1 VFSPFWLLYT
11 RQAIKF
17 TYKRCNAQNAMLLSL
32 NMQASD
38 EVVNQ
43 LLIGVY
49 TKNISGEWF
58 GVACSGQRVFSTA
71 FANSQQKTLRK
82 LLNSIP
88 FNVPFQ
94 THPEPSAFAE
104 KILALIKNV
113 YDGNGASQKLCF
125 ATEQLPVYTQKV
137 LKAASSIPTGYVTSY
152 GAIAKAAGG
161 SPRAVGRVMAS
172 NPFSPIV
179 PCHRVVSSDFTLG
192 GYGGGLDVKLE
203 LLVREK
209 RGYVSSLEVSFGDG
223 KLRVFP
229 VEFVLRK
236 TVRSS

>member
-1 VFSPFWLLYT
+1 
-11 RQAIKF
+11 
-17 TYKRCNAQNAMLLSL
+17 MLLSL

-43 LLIGVY
+43 HLIDVY

-58 GVACSGQRVFSTA
+58 GVACNGQRVFSTA
-71 FANSQQKTLRK
+71 FASSQQEALKK
-82 LLNSIP
+82 LLSSIP

-94 THPEPSAFAE
+94 VFAEPSAFAE
-104 KILALIKNV
+104 KILASIKNV
-113 YDGNGASQKLCF
+113 YDGNGAAQKLCF
-125 ATEQLPVYTQKV
+125 ATEQLSVYTQKV

-161 SPRAVGRVMAS
+161 SPRSVGRVIAS
-172 NPFSPIV
+172 NPFAPIV

-192 GYGGGLDVKLE
+192 GYGGGLDVKLK

>member
-1 VFSPFWLLYT
+1 
-11 RQAIKF
+11 
-17 TYKRCNAQNAMLLSL
+17 MLLSL

-43 LLIGVY
+43 LLIDVY

-71 FANSQQKTLRK
+71 FANSQQKALRK

-88 FNVPFQ
+88 FSVPFQ

-104 KILALIKNV
+104 KILASIKNV
-113 YDGNGASQKLCF
+113 YDGNGAAQKLCF

-172 NPFSPIV
+172 NPFAPIV

-209 RGYVSSLEVSFGDG
+209 RGYTSAKEIGVSDG
-223 KLRVFP
+223 KLQVFP